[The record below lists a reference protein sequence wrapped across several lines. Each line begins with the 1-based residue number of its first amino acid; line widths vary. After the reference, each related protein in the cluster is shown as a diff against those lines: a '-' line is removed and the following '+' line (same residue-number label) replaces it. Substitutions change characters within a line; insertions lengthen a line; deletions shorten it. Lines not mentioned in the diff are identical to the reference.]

1 MHIVE
6 NTSKQ
11 GKQIYR
17 STLLRESY
25 RENGKVKKRT
35 IANLSN
41 CSPEEI
47 SANKLALKHKE
58 DLSNLV
64 HLDKDINLQEGLSV
78 GAVWVVYNIAKRLGI
93 KML

>member
-17 STLLRESY
+17 STLLQESY
-25 RENGKVKKRT
+25 RENGKVKKRI

-47 SANKLALKHKE
+47 SAIKLAFKHKE
-58 DLSNLV
+58 DFSNLV
-64 HLDKDINLQEGLSV
+64 HLDKDINLQEVFPSGPSGLFTMSPKDLELKV
-78 GAVWVVYNIAKRLGI
+78 L
-93 KML
+93 